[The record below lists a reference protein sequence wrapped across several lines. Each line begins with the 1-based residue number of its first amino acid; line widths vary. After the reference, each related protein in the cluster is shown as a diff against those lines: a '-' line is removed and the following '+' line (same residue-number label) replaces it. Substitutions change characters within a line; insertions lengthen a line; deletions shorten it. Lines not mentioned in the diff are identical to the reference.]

1 MPGKAETLETLRRH
15 ADDIKAFGATSLY
28 VFGSAARDEMGPDSD
43 IDMFIDFNPEG
54 PFSFVE
60 LIGLQEFLVDKLQ
73 RDVDLTTRGGL
84 HPRLKARIER
94 SSIKVL

>member
-1 MPGKAETLETLRRH
+1 MPGQSETLETLRGH
-15 ADDIKAFGATSLY
+15 AEAIKGFGATSLY
-28 VFGSAARDEMGPDSD
+28 VYGSAARDEMNEDSD
-43 IDMFIDFNPEG
+43 VDVFIDYDEAG

-60 LIGLQEFLVDKLQ
+60 LIGLQEFLASQLK

-94 SSIKVL
+94 SSIRVF